1 MSIDNL
7 FSMIRM
13 SLDNLY
19 SMIYPHRVGLE
30 LRCTT
35 MKKNITIL
43 QTIWTTNDIFCAFD
57 FGKTLSERHQYLIW

>member
-1 MSIDNL
+1 
-7 FSMIRM
+7 MIRM

-43 QTIWTTNDIFCAFD
+43 QTILTTNDIFCGLD